1 MHLRTLFTRLRG
13 LAAGTCVLAT
23 GCSSPAPAI
32 DHHQHVFSPDIARM
46 LTTPERSFRTLGA
59 SDVVAELDRAGIDR
73 AVLLSVAYLYGSPG
87 RAVDDAAARVRGEND
102 WTAAQAA
109 LFPTRLVALC
119 GFNPLAD
126 HALAELARCA
136 GTPGLRRGIKLH
148 FGNSDVQ
155 LDDPVHVAKVQG
167 VFAAANAHRMAI
179 VVHLRA
185 SISRQRPYGAP
196 QVRKFLDQ
204 VMPSAPDVP
213 VQVAHLAGSGPGYD
227 DIPARD
233 AMREFAAAIGRGEP
247 STRHLWFDVA
257 SIVDAEMSPMLA
269 ETVAG
274 FVRAVGPARVL
285 FGSDA
290 AVGAN
295 LRPAEAWAAFRR
307 LPLTR
312 DELAVSCQRR
322 SLSKVTRQSTHLCR
336 DRAELIAAVPPQE
349 SGVDRIDVKPESC
362 DT

>member
-1 MHLRTLFTRLRG
+1 MHLETLFTRLRVT
-13 LAAGTCVLAT
+13 LALAVGTCMLTT
-23 GCSSPAPAI
+23 GCSSPSPAV
-32 DHHQHVFSPDIARM
+32 DHHQHVFSPGIAAM
-46 LTTPERSFRTLGA
+46 LTTPERSFRVLGA
-59 SDVVAELDRAGIDR
+59 SDIVAELDRAGIDR

-87 RAVDDAAARVRGEND
+87 RAVDDAATRVRVEND

-109 LFPTRLVALC
+109 LFPSRLVALC

-136 GTPGLRRGIKLH
+136 STPGLRRGIKLH

-155 LDDPVHVAKVQG
+155 LDDPVHVAKLQG
-167 VFAAANAHRMAI
+167 VFAAANDNHMAI

-213 VQVAHLAGSGPGYD
+213 VQVAHLAGSGPGYED
-227 DIPARD
+227 VPARD
-233 AMREFAAAIGRGEP
+233 AMREFAAAIARGEP

-257 SIVDAEMSPMLA
+257 SIVDAEMSPALA

-274 FVRAVGPARVL
+274 LVRAVGPPRVL

-295 LRPAEAWAAFRR
+295 LRPPEAWAAFRK

-312 DELAVSCQRR
+312 AELAV
-322 SLSKVTRQSTHLCR
+322 
-336 DRAELIAAVPPQE
+336 IAANVAPYL
-349 SGVDRIDVKPESC
+349 K
-362 DT
+362 

>member
-1 MHLRTLFTRLRG
+1 MHLRTLFTRLRAG

-312 DELAVSCQRR
+312 DELAV
-322 SLSKVTRQSTHLCR
+322 
-336 DRAELIAAVPPQE
+336 IAANVAPYL
-349 SGVDRIDVKPESC
+349 R
-362 DT
+362 